1 MADPNQLDTS
11 KLEASV
17 AAVETVDGSASTLLT
32 QLAQAIRD
40 AAAQGTA
47 AVNALADRIDAAN
60 ASLAAA
66 LQANTPGAP
75 DGGGGLRSK

>member
-1 MADPNQLDTS
+1 MADPNQLDTT

-32 QLAQAIRD
+32 QLAEAIRT

-60 ASLAAA
+60 TA
-66 LQANTPGAP
+66 LSKAVADNTPGATP
-75 DGGGGLRSK
+75 GL